1 MSANVLYD
9 RLGPRA
15 RRRALIFN
23 ILATIALLGVA
34 WIVGVRLAANGQF
47 TADRW
52 SPLFNPADAVFG
64 QVWALLSEGIG
75 RTLLGAALAIVFS
88 LVIGTLLAVSRITA
102 GKLWRTVIVAFVELF
117 RGAPVVLMI
126 YFAARVLP
134 GYGFDLDL
142 IWYVVIGLTAYNSVV
157 FSEIIRSGINSLPRG
172 QSEAAH
178 AIGLTRGQ
186 VLRKVLLPQA
196 FRVML
201 PALISQ
207 IVVALK
213 DTSLG
218 FVIQWQETVRTA
230 NILIQTLH
238 NPIQMFLLVAALF
251 VLINYLL
258 GRLAQYVERRLS
270 SPRTAAPEAE
280 AVAAEAEGQAV
291 KAR

>member
-1 MSANVLYD
+1 MTTNVLYD

-15 RRRALIFN
+15 RRRALIVN
-23 ILATIALLGVA
+23 IAAGAALLGLA
-34 WIVGVRLAANGQF
+34 ALAAVRLADGGQF
-47 TADRW
+47 AADRW
-52 SPLFNPADAVFG
+52 SPLFNPLDPVFG
-64 QVWALLSEGIG
+64 AVWALLAEGIG
-75 RTLLGAALAIVFS
+75 HTLLGAALAIAFS
-88 LVIGTLLAVSRITA
+88 LVIGTVLAVSRITA
-102 GKLWRTVIVAFVELF
+102 NGLWRTVIVGFVELF

-126 YFAARVLP
+126 YFSARVLP
-134 GYGFDLDL
+134 GYGVDLAP

-201 PALISQ
+201 PAIISQ
-207 IVVALK
+207 TVVALK

-238 NPIQMFLLVAALF
+238 NPIQMFLLVGGLF
-251 VLINYLL
+251 VVINHLL
-258 GRLAQYVERRLS
+258 SMLAQRVERRVS
-270 SPRTAAPEAE
+270 RARPASRAAGSRRR
-280 AVAAEAEGQAV
+280 AVPTG
-291 KAR
+291 